1 MKALRLF
8 VPILAGATRRER
20 LLACLGS
27 LLGIGLTGTLCG
39 IFLRADPWL
48 PLLIAPM
55 GATAVLLFA
64 VPTSPLAQPWPI
76 IGGNTLS
83 ALVGYLVG
91 QAVHNPV
98 LATGVGVGLAIG
110 VMSLTRSLH
119 PPGGATALMATLGVP
134 VVADW
139 GPLFPLVPVA
149 LNACLMVVLGWLF
162 HRAAGRQYP
171 HAPAPPA
178 NVHGT
183 RDPVP
188 SRRSGFQPRDVDAA
202 LARLG
207 ETFDIDRRDIDELLQ
222 AVTLEAAIRSH
233 GELRCADIMSRDLIT
248 VHEDARRAEAI
259 DLLLGHNLRTLPVTD
274 REGRLLG
281 TVGLRE
287 LVRMAPEAGVAQA
300 LSEAAT
306 ASPSS
311 PALAL
316 LPALT
321 DGARHAIMIV
331 DESNRVIGVISQT
344 DLLGAMG
351 RAG

>member
-20 LLACLGS
+20 LLACVGS
-27 LLGIGLTGTLCG
+27 LVGIAMTGTLCG
-39 IFLRADPWL
+39 YFLRADPWL

-55 GATAVLLFA
+55 GATAVLLFV

-91 QAVHNPV
+91 QSIHHPV

-149 LNACLMVVLGWLF
+149 LNSCLLVLLGWLF

-171 HAPAPPA
+171 HAPAPPP

-188 SRRSGFQPRDVDAA
+188 SRRAGFQPRDVDAA

-207 ETFDIDRRDIDELLQ
+207 ETFDIDRRDIDELLR

-233 GELRCADIMSRDLIT
+233 GDLRCADIMSRDLIT
-248 VHEDARRAEAI
+248 LRQEAGRDEAV
-259 DLLLGHNLRTLPVTD
+259 DLLLLHNLRTLPVTD
-274 REGRLLG
+274 PEGRLLG

-287 LVRMAPEAGVAQA
+287 LVRMPTDADITEA
-300 LSEAAT
+300 LSEPAT
-306 ASPSS
+306 AAPSS

-331 DESNRVIGVISQT
+331 DDSTRVVGVISQT
-344 DLLGAMG
+344 DLLAALG